1 MTKTAPLSPT
11 HPLLQQAQ
19 ALYQAGQLAAAANLY
34 RSLLHSYPKQLP
46 LLTTLGTILLKMGQY
61 ADSIQILEQAIAID
75 PRQAQI
81 CLLLGI
87 CQMRLDNFA
96 AALQR
101 YDQAISLQADYADA
115 YCNRGNALIKLQ
127 RLDEALTSFDKAIA
141 LKADFVLAHFN
152 RGNLQRDLK
161 NFAQA
166 QSSYQR
172 TLALKPDFAEAY
184 SNLGSVLRNMQ
195 QIEPALRCYEQAIA
209 LRGNDAAFH
218 FNRANV
224 LQDLK
229 RNAEALDSYALAI
242 RYQPDLP
249 EAHLKQGMLLNSLQ
263 QFNQALDSFAAAI
276 ALAPTDSQ
284 AYCQRG
290 IALQELK
297 RYPEALQSYDRAISL
312 DPAYADAYC
321 NRGITLQSLK
331 RLEAALA
338 DFATALTLK
347 PDYAQAYNN
356 RGNAL
361 RILNHTEAAL
371 ACYQQALAI
380 SPDFAEAYCNRGLAL
395 YELKRFDEALQSCE
409 QALALKA
416 DFAQAYDNRGIILE
430 NLNRYPEALHSFELA
445 MSLNP
450 ALDFIA
456 GQCLS
461 AKLML
466 CDWQQ
471 LDEQIHSLLSKLG
484 NGLKV
489 INPFVMLAVSDDAAL
504 QRKAAEIF
512 VADNQL
518 PAGELPAL
526 PYSGH
531 PRIKIGYFSADFCQ
545 HPVALLSAGLYR
557 LHDRSRFEVY
567 GFSFTVKTDDIT
579 LELQNS
585 FEHFYDIRQM
595 SNQEVA
601 ALMLSLEIDI
611 AVDLGGHTSNSRSS
625 LFSKRIAPLQVS
637 YLGYS
642 GTLGGNYMDYLLAD
656 PVLIPQSS
664 QPFYSETIACLPHSY
679 MVNDN
684 TRPISGTAI
693 SRPQFGLPEQ
703 GFVYCCFNN
712 TYKLNPQLF
721 DSWMRILASVTN
733 SVLWLSAANAT
744 AMDNLRRE
752 AENRGIA
759 AERLIFAQR
768 LPLMADHLARLQL
781 ADLFLDTLPYNAH
794 TTSSDALWAGLPVLT
809 CQGESFAGRVAA
821 SLLTAIKL
829 PELITDSP
837 AAYEALAISLAEQ
850 PQTLAAIRT
859 KLAANR
865 LTTPLFDTALF
876 TRDLEALYQRL
887 YSHQQNGLPPAP
899 IYP

>member
-1 MTKTAPLSPT
+1 
-11 HPLLQQAQ
+11 
-19 ALYQAGQLAAAANLY
+19 
-34 RSLLHSYPKQLP
+34 
-46 LLTTLGTILLKMGQY
+46 
-61 ADSIQILEQAIAID
+61 
-75 PRQAQI
+75 
-81 CLLLGI
+81 
-87 CQMRLDNFA
+87 
-96 AALQR
+96 
-101 YDQAISLQADYADA
+101 
-115 YCNRGNALIKLQ
+115 
-127 RLDEALTSFDKAIA
+127 
-141 LKADFVLAHFN
+141 
-152 RGNLQRDLK
+152 
-161 NFAQA
+161 
-166 QSSYQR
+166 
-172 TLALKPDFAEAY
+172 
-184 SNLGSVLRNMQ
+184 
-195 QIEPALRCYEQAIA
+195 
-209 LRGNDAAFH
+209 
-218 FNRANV
+218 V

-242 RYQPDLP
+242 RYQPNLL
-249 EAHLKQGMLLNSLQ
+249 EAHLKQGMLLNNLQ
-263 QFNQALDSFAAAI
+263 RFSAALDSFAAAI
-276 ALAPTDSQ
+276 ALAPTASQ

-312 DPAYADAYC
+312 EPAYADAYC

-331 RLEAALA
+331 RLAAALA
-338 DFATALTLK
+338 DFATALALK

-361 RILNHTEAAL
+361 RIQNHSLAAL
-371 ACYQQALAI
+371 ASYEQALAI

-445 MSLNP
+445 MSINP

-471 LDEQIHSLLSKLG
+471 LDEQIHSLLGKLD
-484 NGLKV
+484 NGQKV

-504 QRKAAEIF
+504 QRRAAELF
-512 VADNQL
+512 VADNQTI
-518 PAGELPAL
+518 PSELPAQ
-526 PYSGH
+526 PHYSGH
-531 PRIKIGYFSADFCQ
+531 QRIKIGYFSADFCQ

-557 LHDRSRFEVY
+557 LHDRSRFEIY
-567 GFSFTVKTDDIT
+567 AFSFTVKTDDIT
-579 LELQNS
+579 LELQTS

-595 SNQEVA
+595 SDQEVA
-601 ALMLSLEIDI
+601 ALVLSLEIDI

-625 LFSKRIAPLQVS
+625 LFSKRIAPLQIS

-642 GTLGGNYMDYLLAD
+642 GTLGSNYMDYLLAD

-664 QPFYSETIACLPHSY
+664 QRFYSETIACLPHSY

-684 TRPISGTAI
+684 TRPISSTAI
-693 SRPQFGLPEQ
+693 CRAEFGLPEQ
-703 GFVYCCFNN
+703 GLVFCCFNN

-721 DSWMRILASVTN
+721 DSWMRILAQVTD

-809 CQGESFAGRVAA
+809 CKGESFAGRVAA

-837 AAYEALAISLAEQ
+837 AAYETLAITLAQQ

-859 KLAANR
+859 KLATNR

-876 TRDLEALYQRL
+876 TRDLEALYQRI
-887 YSHQQNGLPPAP
+887 YTHQQHGLPPAP